1 MQEQMGFMDFFLL
14 LAVAVATIV
23 VHSKLKS
30 MGYLVWAILATLA
43 GFGLM
48 LFIVL

>member
-1 MQEQMGFMDFFLL
+1 MQGQVGITEFLML
-14 LAVAVATIV
+14 LGIAVGTIV

-30 MGYLVWAILATLA
+30 MGYLLPAILATLA

-48 LFIVL
+48 LYIVL

>member
-1 MQEQMGFMDFFLL
+1 MQGQMGFTEFFLL
-14 LAVAVATIV
+14 VVVAVATIV

-30 MGYLVWAILATLA
+30 MGHLVWAILATLA

-48 LFIVL
+48 LYIVM